1 LKAKQ
6 KVEASHAKIRWD
18 FFFVI
23 CFMCVLSA
31 LLVVSADSR
40 FSAAAWGYL
49 GEGAGEESVSLDGFM
64 VVDLSSV
71 GELDMERTASE
82 VAPMQ
87 GAAFAAQVLVDS
99 DAYFTEDGQAA
110 GAKSVL
116 SPSESG
122 AGEGENFLSE
132 SGGAALQLPSLL
144 REPVSSFGPMPKDFA
159 DFESI
164 ILNTADDGMSLPE
177 DVDSSDEG
185 VTFAD
190 VGVNWKE
197 HVVKSGETL
206 SDIALQYGGLTAQ
219 DILRA
224 NGLKDA
230 NRLSAQQI
238 LLIPNSPEFIE
249 DTLEEIRTRQARVAA
264 LREQKKPLKIISYVV
279 AQGDSLWSI
288 ANAQNLEVDTLVGS
302 NVFKNSILQPGMLL
316 RIPNQDG
323 IFYTFKNKDKIE
335 AVAKRYKVSLD
346 NIRKVNPTADL
357 VSLKAGSEIF
367 LPGARPE
374 ALAEA
379 PAAKGKKEKVS
390 AAQTTGGGSRSH
402 RWPVMGKISSPFGW
416 RRHPITRRQDFHT
429 GLDIKAGRGTVIRS
443 SREGRVAYAGWMGG
457 YGKVVVVEHSDG
469 QSSLYA
475 HCSSLLARQGARVS
489 VGQNIARVGSTGR
502 TTGPHLHFE
511 IRKGNSPVNPLK
523 YLR

>member
-1 LKAKQ
+1 MPLPSEQ
-6 KVEASHAKIRWD
+6 KRTPPHANIRWD
-18 FFFVI
+18 F
-23 CFMCVLSA
+23 CFIIGLMSVLSV
-31 LLVVSADSR
+31 LLIISADSR
-40 FSAAAWGYL
+40 FSETAWGYL
-49 GEGAGEESVSLDGFM
+49 GEDIEREEVSLDGFM
-64 VVDLSSV
+64 VVDLSQA
-71 GELDMERTASE
+71 GELDMEKTALE
-82 VAPMQ
+82 VAPMW
-87 GAAFAAQVLVDS
+87 GAAFAAQLLVDA
-99 DAYFTEDGQAA
+99 DVHFTEDSQ
-110 GAKSVL
+110 GASENVSSQPKPTEPEFSPESEVTPLEL
-116 SPSESG
+116 SAFFG
-122 AGEGENFLSE
+122 
-132 SGGAALQLPSLL
+132 
-144 REPVSSFGPMPKDFA
+144 EPVGGFGPMPKDFA

-164 ILNTADDGMSLPE
+164 ILNTADDGMILPE
-177 DVDSSDEG
+177 DVDSPDEG
-185 VTFAD
+185 VTFAE
-190 VGVNWKE
+190 VGVSWKE

-238 LLIPNSPEFIE
+238 LLIPNSPGFIE
-249 DTLEEIRTRQARVAA
+249 DTLEEVRTRQARVAA
-264 LREQKKPLKIISYVV
+264 LREQKKPVKVISYVV

-302 NVFKNSILQPGMLL
+302 NVFKNSILQPGMVL

-323 IFYTFKNKDKIE
+323 MFYTFKNKDKIE
-335 AVAKRYKVSLD
+335 EIAKRYKVSLD
-346 NIRKVNPTADL
+346 SIRKVNPTVDL
-357 VSLKAGSEIF
+357 VSLKAGSEVF

-374 ALAEA
+374 ALAET
-379 PAAKGKKEKVS
+379 PSAKGKTEKTSVAKTS
-390 AAQTTGGGSRSH
+390 GGVSRSY
-402 RWPVMGKISSPFGW
+402 RWPVMGKINSPFGW

-443 SREGRVAYAGWMGG
+443 SRDGRVAYAGWMGG

-469 QSSLYA
+469 QSTLYA
-475 HCSSLLARQGARVS
+475 HCSSLLVRQGAKGS

>member
-1 LKAKQ
+1 M
-6 KVEASHAKIRWD
+6 S
-18 FFFVI
+18 
-23 CFMCVLSA
+23 VLSV
-31 LLVVSADSR
+31 LLFISADSR
-40 FSAAAWGYL
+40 FSEAAWGYL
-49 GEGAGEESVSLDGFM
+49 EEESDGDEISLDGFM
-64 VVDLSSV
+64 VVDLTQS
-71 GELDMERTASE
+71 GELDAEKAASE
-82 VAPMQ
+82 AAPTQ
-87 GAAFAAQVLVDS
+87 GAAFAAQVPVDS
-99 DAYFTEDGQAA
+99 DAYSAKDRQTAASEDI
-110 GAKSVL
+110 V
-116 SPSESG
+116 PG
-122 AGEGENFLSE
+122 AGEPAFPVDPDLTPLELSAFFSE
-132 SGGAALQLPSLL
+132 PAGG
-144 REPVSSFGPMPKDFA
+144 FGPMPKDFA

-164 ILNTADDGMSLPE
+164 VLNTADDGMTLPE
-177 DVDSSDEG
+177 DADSSEEG

-190 VGVNWKE
+190 VGVSWKE

-238 LLIPNSPEFIE
+238 LLIPDSPDFIE
-249 DTLEEIRTRQARVAA
+249 DTLEEVRTRQARIAA
-264 LREQKKPLKIISYVV
+264 LREQKKPIKVVSYVV

-302 NVFKNSILQPGMLL
+302 NVFKSSILQPGMVL

-323 IFYTFKNKDKIE
+323 MFYTFKNKDRIE

-346 NIRKVNPTADL
+346 NIRKVNPVADL
-357 VSLKAGSEIF
+357 ASLKAGSEIF

-379 PAAKGKKEKVS
+379 PAREKTAKAQS
-390 AAQTTGGGSRSH
+390 ANTSGGASRSY
-402 RWPVMGKISSPFGW
+402 RWPVMGKINSPFGW

-443 SREGRVAYAGWMGG
+443 SRDGRVAYAGWMAG
-457 YGKVVVVEHSDG
+457 YGKVVVVEHRDG
-469 QSSLYA
+469 QSTLYA
-475 HCSSLLARQGARVS
+475 HCSSLLVRQGAKIS
-489 VGQNIARVGSTGR
+489 VGQSIARVGSTGR

-511 IRKGNSPVNPLK
+511 IRRGNSPVNPLK